1 MICEF
6 GHEGR
11 VSHMTKISWSRPI
24 NFSSKGKG
32 ELVLRFLMEFS
43 EASKACALKFLEEFA
58 STQVLP
64 EAEDSLPIRTN
75 WPQLDEG
82 EIEAE
87 CLEIGRRYLAGMLVR
102 KCSK

>member
-11 VSHMTKISWSRPI
+11 VSHMIKISWSRPI
-24 NFSSKGKG
+24 NFSSKRQRGASSI
-32 ELVLRFLMEFS
+32 LMEFS

-58 STQVLP
+58 SSQVLP

>member
-1 MICEF
+1 
-6 GHEGR
+6 
-11 VSHMTKISWSRPI
+11 
-24 NFSSKGKG
+24 
-32 ELVLRFLMEFS
+32 MEFS
-43 EASKACALKFLEEFA
+43 ESSKACALKFLEEFA
-58 STQVLP
+58 SSQVLP